1 MEAMRK
7 DQSAVRTRTSP
18 RRQIGIV
25 AAIAAWT
32 VGGFFVAQFL
42 VVGAVRVLVDMGL
55 PVAQMNE
62 ALLQTVIS
70 AVIYLVAIV
79 IVIGLPWWIRRYK
92 TTREEVGLQ
101 RLPEWTELLL
111 APVGF
116 IAYMITSGIVVWA
129 VGQMIPAFNP
139 TQAQHIGFQMI
150 SQRQELILAF
160 ITLVMIAPFCE
171 ELLFRG
177 FLYGKLKKHTKRWIA
192 IIITSVLFGAA
203 HMQWNVSIDTF
214 VLSVF
219 LCLVRDMTKSLWP
232 SIIIH
237 MIKNGIAFYLLFINP
252 MILNTLGS

>member
-1 MEAMRK
+1 MEDTQHTQAAHPK
-7 DQSAVRTRTSP
+7 KNP
-18 RRQIGIV
+18 RHQVGII
-25 AAIAAWT
+25 AGIAAWT
-32 VGGFFVAQFL
+32 VGGFFAAQFL
-42 VVGAVRVLVDMGL
+42 VVGVVRLLVNMGL

-62 ALLQTVIS
+62 ALLQTVVS
-70 AVIYLVAIV
+70 AIIYLVAII

-116 IAYMITSGIVVWA
+116 IAYMITSGIVVW
-129 VGQMIPAFNP
+129 VISQMIPAFNP
-139 TQAQHIGFQMI
+139 MQAQQVGFQMI
-150 SQRQELILAF
+150 SQRHELILAF
-160 ITLVMIAPFCE
+160 ITLVMVAPFCE

-252 MILNTLGS
+252 MFLNTLGS

>member
-1 MEAMRK
+1 MEDTHNVHTNIHPK
-7 DQSAVRTRTSP
+7 KKL
-18 RRQIGIV
+18 RRQVGIV
-25 AAIAAWT
+25 AGIAAWT
-32 VGGFFVAQFL
+32 VGGFFAAQFL
-42 VVGAVRVLVDMGL
+42 VVGVVRLLVNMGL
-55 PVAQMNE
+55 PLAQMNE
-62 ALLQTVIS
+62 ALLQTIIS
-70 AVIYLVAIV
+70 AIIYLVAIV
-79 IVIGLPWWIRRYK
+79 LVIGLPWWTRRYK

-129 VGQMIPAFNP
+129 ISQMIPAFNP
-139 TQAQHIGFQMI
+139 TQTQQIGFQMI
-150 SQRQELILAF
+150 SQRHELILAF
-160 ITLVMIAPFCE
+160 ITLVMVAPFCE

-192 IIITSVLFGAA
+192 IIITSILFGAA

-252 MILNTLGS
+252 MFLNTLGS